1 MVVVDLLGIDIVV
14 VRTFLIDR
22 TYEPAPLLLVMGTVL
37 LVAYAANVVTLIEL
51 EELRTG
57 TESIPSIERHIVRE
71 LYSVVHSV
79 MGDTELV
86 HTSVC
91 SGSASFTFL
100 ATVFHDYEDVLAAV
114 FVLNLE
120 VGEVIA
126 FYGVST

>member
-1 MVVVDLLGIDIVV
+1 
-14 VRTFLIDR
+14 
-22 TYEPAPLLLVMGTVL
+22 MGTVL
-37 LVAYAANVVTLIEL
+37 LVAYTANVITLIEF

-57 TESIPSIERHIVRE
+57 TESIPSIERHIVSE

-86 HTSVC
+86 HTRVC
-91 SGSASFTFL
+91 SGRASFTFL
-100 ATVFHDYEDVLAAV
+100 ATVFYDYEDVLAAV